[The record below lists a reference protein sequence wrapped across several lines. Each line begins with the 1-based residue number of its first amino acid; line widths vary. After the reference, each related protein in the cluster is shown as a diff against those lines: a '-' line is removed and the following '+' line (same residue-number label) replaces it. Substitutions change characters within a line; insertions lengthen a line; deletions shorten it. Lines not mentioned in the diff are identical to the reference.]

1 MGDMALTIGHQAPN
15 FTLRNQ
21 HGESVSLSSFRGSRH
36 VVIVFYPF
44 AFSGVCTGEMYELRD
59 HVSTFEND
67 AVQLLAASCDPV
79 YALRAFADQNGL
91 KFPLLSDFW
100 PHGEVSRAYD
110 VFNAELGCSMRSTF
124 IVDRDGALRWRV
136 DNALPDARLLDDYAQ
151 VLADL

>member
-1 MGDMALTIGHQAPN
+1 MTPTIGHRAPD

-21 HGESVSLSSFRGSRH
+21 HGESVSLSSSRSSMN

-59 HVSTFEND
+59 QLSTAEND
-67 AVQLLAASCDPV
+67 AVQLLAVSCDPV
-79 YALRAFADQNGL
+79 YALRAFADQEGL

-100 PHGEVSRAYD
+100 PHGEVSRTYD

-124 IVDRDGALRWRV
+124 IVDRAGVLRWQV
-136 DNALPDARLLDDYAQ
+136 HNALPDARSLDDYAQ
-151 VLADL
+151 VLAEL

>member
-1 MGDMALTIGHQAPN
+1 MGDMTPTIGQKAPD

-44 AFSGVCTGEMYELRD
+44 AFSSVCTGEMYELRD
-59 HVSTFEND
+59 QLSTFEND
-67 AVQLLAASCDPV
+67 AAQLLAVSCDPV
-79 YALRAFADQNGL
+79 YAIRAFADQEGL

-100 PHGEVSRAYD
+100 PHGEVSRGYD

-124 IVDRDGALRWRV
+124 IVDRDGVLRWQI
-136 DNALPDARLLDDYAQ
+136 DNALADARSLDDYAEA
-151 VLADL
+151 LSRL